1 MKNRKVR
8 NFEIVVAVA
17 AMLLATAAISM
28 ATTDNVSAYK
38 KTQATA
44 QANECGN
51 GDTPIDVFCQNLAS
65 QIQGDHNS
73 VAMSAE
79 QGAAE
84 EPTPPTPTAC
94 ADCFDT
100 RPNGPFPP
108 GLLTQLEDFLAE
120 TTPTIGG
127 VEVSTVAE
135 LCDAI
140 EAAAATAT
148 PVTVGEIEEL
158 LNDALPG
165 NAAPPVIAR
174 VIACLLELDLIVE
187 V

>member
-65 QIQGDHNS
+65 QIQGD
-73 VAMSAE
+73 
-79 QGAAE
+79 
-84 EPTPPTPTAC
+84 
-94 ADCFDT
+94 
-100 RPNGPFPP
+100 
-108 GLLTQLEDFLAE
+108 
-120 TTPTIGG
+120 
-127 VEVSTVAE
+127 
-135 LCDAI
+135 
-140 EAAAATAT
+140 
-148 PVTVGEIEEL
+148 
-158 LNDALPG
+158 G
-165 NAAPPVIAR
+165 NAAVIIGAQR
-174 VIACLLELDLIVE
+174 
-187 V
+187 